1 MDLLCLH
8 QKAVNSLGKSSG
20 DIHDKQTHNFL
31 RATRFEY
38 LLHKTQAHK
47 TQAARDEVSSNK
59 DSENPYLRLPSKDT
73 IDRFADPAKVLPVS
87 KRCCPACHALIK
99 YVNKN
104 AEKSILYPGYHENWF
119 TAALP
124 PWLPRKAGMAVIKAA
139 EKKLVERVKN
149 LNSGTPLS
157 DSSTGTSPITSY
169 RVDDFE
175 GIPRRIPIP
184 ADWSKDQGEKR
195 KRRKLEEESDAG
207 RSSSP
212 T

>member
-1 MDLLCLH
+1 MLSLQLL
-8 QKAVNSLGKSSG
+8 
-20 DIHDKQTHNFL
+20 
-31 RATRFEY
+31 
-38 LLHKTQAHK
+38 HK
-47 TQAARDEVSSNK
+47 TQAARDEVSSNEN
-59 DSENPYLRLPSKDT
+59 SENPYLQLPSKDI
-73 IDRFADPAKVLPVS
+73 IDSFANPAKVLPVS

-104 AEKSILYPGYHENWF
+104 ANANESILYPGHHENWF

-139 EKKLVERVKN
+139 ETKLVERVKEY
-149 LNSGTPLS
+149 LKSGTPLS

-169 RVDDFE
+169 RVDDLE
-175 GIPRRIPIP
+175 DIDPDGIPTL

-195 KRRKLEEESDAG
+195 KRRKSEEESDAS

-212 T
+212 TKRHQEM